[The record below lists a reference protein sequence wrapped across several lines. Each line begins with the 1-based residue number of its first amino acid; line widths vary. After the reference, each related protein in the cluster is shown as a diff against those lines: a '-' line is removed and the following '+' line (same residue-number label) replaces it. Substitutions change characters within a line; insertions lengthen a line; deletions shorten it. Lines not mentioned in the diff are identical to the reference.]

1 MRAHGY
7 SLRAAA
13 REVGLD
19 HSNLRK
25 KLLRNREAVPD
36 AEKRHQAAEERIL
49 SLAEELS
56 ETAAEKLI
64 ADVENDRLRPSDLVK
79 TYSAATNQVAAK
91 RRWSQS
97 APPTGGVTKNALAE
111 FLGQIRVEITPPDP
125 AQDAIDVTPSS
136 VNEGDTGEDRE

>member
-25 KLLRNREAVPD
+25 KLLRNQEAVPD

-64 ADVENDRLRPSDLVK
+64 ADVEHDRLRPSDLVK
-79 TYSAATNQVAAK
+79 TYSQNSSAK
-91 RRWSQS
+91 S
-97 APPTGGVTKNALAE
+97 ASRSRPPTRRRAPLM
-111 FLGQIRVEITPPDP
+111 
-125 AQDAIDVTPSS
+125 
-136 VNEGDTGEDRE
+136 

>member
-1 MRAHGY
+1 
-7 SLRAAA
+7 
-13 REVGLD
+13 
-19 HSNLRK
+19 
-25 KLLRNREAVPD
+25 
-36 AEKRHQAAEERIL
+36 
-49 SLAEELS
+49 
-56 ETAAEKLI
+56 
-64 ADVENDRLRPSDLVK
+64 VENDRLRPSDLVK

>member
-1 MRAHGY
+1 
-7 SLRAAA
+7 
-13 REVGLD
+13 
-19 HSNLRK
+19 
-25 KLLRNREAVPD
+25 
-36 AEKRHQAAEERIL
+36 L

-64 ADVENDRLRPSDLVK
+64 ADVEHDRLRPSDLVK

-111 FLGQIRVEITPPDP
+111 FLGRIRVEITAPDP
-125 AQDAIDVTPSS
+125 AQGAIDVTPSS
-136 VNEGDTGEDRE
+136 EGGGDAGEDSK